1 MKVEFALNILREAPI
16 PMKNQEIFQ
25 VMKDQGFTG
34 KKYEVRNFLWS
45 LIDKGVKYR
54 SSPYYDY
61 QIAESVTIP
70 NNVKK
75 SIVKKNSP
83 SLPLFWVKFDSRSMT
98 LIGYINPKTSSDSE
112 NLEKIASTFM
122 DLKLM
127 NSGSEE
133 LDQIILDFANL
144 YGRS

>member
-1 MKVEFALNILREAPI
+1 MNVEFALNILREAPI

-61 QIAESVTIP
+61 QIAESITIP

-75 SIVKKNSP
+75 SVNFIVFFENIVAKIILLNYHEIYCKKVKKYSK
-83 SLPLFWVKFDSRSMT
+83 LK
-98 LIGYINPKTSSDSE
+98 
-112 NLEKIASTFM
+112 EK
-122 DLKLM
+122 
-127 NSGSEE
+127 E
-133 LDQIILDFANL
+133 
-144 YGRS
+144 